1 MSLAYD
7 NPTTLADFSSLAG
20 DSDVNR
26 KVLID
31 TVRDYMPFFDQA
43 LVMAANDGTTDKG
56 RVVVQYPEGQLRG
69 YNEGWN
75 AEVATGMDVRYE
87 TAMIRTRSVVDV
99 DMYEQRGAEGDAWRL
114 RKDQAFMRGLAR
126 SAVRRVFYGDKGTN
140 GRDLNGLANLVVPG
154 HEAFGDRIIDAKG
167 TTANQQAS
175 IWLVNWD
182 SDGCYMFYPQNG
194 SQAGLSWADKGE
206 QYVADKNGKDYL
218 ALVSEFKWDIGC
230 ALYNPEN
237 IVRIANI
244 DVTKLSKSASSGAD
258 LVDLMAQA
266 LEMLPDAQSGRVSF
280 YMNDTL
286 RSILRRQMMN
296 RDNLMLN
303 WSEVAGRNVL
313 AFGDVPVH
321 KLGADVLV
329 NTEAVL
335 K

>member
-7 NPTTLADFSSLAG
+7 NPTTLAEFSSLAG

-31 TVRDYMPFFDQA
+31 TVRDYMPFFDQG

-56 RVVVQYPEGQLRG
+56 RIITEYPEGQLRG

-75 AEVATGMDVRYE
+75 AEVATGKDVRYE
-87 TAMIRTRSVVDV
+87 AAMIRTRSVVDV
-99 DMYEQRGAEGDAWRL
+99 DLYEQRGAEGDAWRL

-126 SAVRRVFYGDKGTN
+126 SAVRRVFYGDKGAN
-140 GRDLNGLANLVVPG
+140 ARDFNGLANLVVPG
-154 HEAFGDRIIDAKG
+154 HEAFGERVIDAKG
-167 TTANQQAS
+167 TTAAGQAS

-182 SDGCYMFYPQNG
+182 ADGCYMFYPQHG
-194 SQAGLSWADKGE
+194 SQAGLSFEDMGR
-206 QYVADKNGKDYL
+206 QYVADKNGKDYM
-218 ALVSEFKWDIGC
+218 ALVSEFKWDLGM
-230 ALYNPEN
+230 ALYNPES
-237 IVRIANI
+237 IVRIANV
-244 DVTKLSKSASSGAD
+244 DVAKLSKNAASGAD

-266 LEMLPDAQSGRVSF
+266 LEMLPDAQTGRVAF
-280 YMNDTL
+280 YMNDNI
-286 RSILRRQMMN
+286 RSVLRRQMMN

-303 WSEVAGRNVL
+303 WSEVAGRKVL

-321 KLGADVLV
+321 KLGSDVLA
-329 NTEAVL
+329 NNEAVL